1 MRHLVLFLISFLTL
15 TACNGGAKQQANGEA
30 VVDSATQALENATY
44 TAEDKGPSITLDAP
58 VMLTYRMKP
67 GDTFGYKIENVE
79 DVTIIQDTIN
89 NINHQNLSYWY
100 RFEVLEVQPE
110 GGARLRVTCD
120 RVIFSG
126 TYDGPRG
133 KQSVK
138 YDSQEKN
145 AYDVEKKFAQYNAPV
160 NTPFV
165 IVIAKD
171 GRIADITELTEVIKN
186 YLKDD
191 YRTTKSNQMTGIA
204 RDYAD
209 SGLKSVLQ
217 LAFQKLAEV
226 PVGKDSSWT
235 ITRPDR
241 IGYLG
246 IRNTAVYTVRDVVKS
261 PSGKV
266 AHIDASITSL
276 YTGDKKMDTGQGMAT
291 MNEFDV
297 KGKGSTVYNL
307 DKGRVQRRRL
317 RTDVKVKMWVEPPE
331 ELKKLAPDQVHDF
344 WYIQQASIENIIEP
358 YQRP

>member
-1 MRHLVLFLISFLTL
+1 MRHLVLFLISLLVL
-15 TACNGGAKQQANGEA
+15 TACNSETKQQAEGAAE
-30 VVDSATQALENATY
+30 VDSATQALENATY

-58 VMLTYRMKP
+58 VMLTYRMKQ
-67 GDTFGYKIENVE
+67 GDTFGFMIESVE
-79 DVTIIQDTIN
+79 DVTIIQDTIE
-89 NINHQNLSYWY
+89 NINHQLLSYWY
-100 RFEVLEVQPE
+100 RFEVLESRPE
-110 GGARLRVTCD
+110 GGGRLRVTCD
-120 RVIFSG
+120 RVRFSG
-126 TYDGPRG
+126 SYDGPGG
-133 KQSVK
+133 KQTAE
-138 YDSQEKN
+138 YDSQEDN
-145 AYDVEKKFAQYNAPV
+145 AYEIEKNFAQYNAPV

-191 YRTTKSNQMTGIA
+191 YRTTKSDQMQGIA

-209 SGLKSVLQ
+209 SGLKSVIQ
-217 LAFQKLAEV
+217 LAFQKLAEA
-226 PVGKDSSWT
+226 PVGKDSAWT

-261 PSGKV
+261 PSGQV
-266 AHIDASITSL
+266 AHIDAAITSL
-276 YTGDKKMDTGQGMAT
+276 YTGDKRFDTGQGMAT

-317 RTDVKVKMWVEPPE
+317 RTYVKVKMWVEPPE
-331 ELKKLAPDQVHDF
+331 ELKQMAPDQVHDF
-344 WYIQQASIENIIEP
+344 WYIQEASIENRIEP
-358 YQRP
+358 YQKP